1 MVKFYSYGSRLY
13 RFLVSVGNSAWL
25 IDYEN
30 PGKPIELSVE
40 VLNTIP
46 LAPVP
51 DDYLD
56 ESAVTE
62 KRNATMEKRLAL
74 IEPLLYNSIFITDES
89 IRRRSIE
96 NIAKTNGISER
107 TVYRFFF
114 GYLAKGKKGLLP
126 EARVRQTGK
135 ESDRINRIVRQA
147 INEFYYSPK
156 RPSVRAAYEL
166 MLMKYFRTEDGIL
179 LESRPSYNQFRY
191 LLQET
196 RDVSKEII
204 AREGLGEFKKNFRP
218 LLGNG
223 DSGVENIGL
232 YEIDATVA
240 DIYIVSRYDRKP
252 IGRPILYVAV
262 DIASRLIAGIH
273 VGLEENAE
281 AVMCCL
287 GNAAADK
294 VEFCEKYGIH
304 IQKEQWPSKG
314 MPGYICTDRGT
325 DFISNR
331 CKELCM
337 LFGVEIT
344 SLPAYR
350 PDLKGYVERAIGCI
364 QDRYKPQLR
373 GCGVV
378 DKVKAERAAPNFALQ
393 ATLDL
398 DEFTKVIIECVLYYN
413 YLQYGIIGYLIYNM
427 LELLLYKEIVV

>member
-1 MVKFYSYGSRLY
+1 MVRFYSYGSRLY

-62 KRNATMEKRLAL
+62 KRNATMAKRLAL

-135 ESDRINRIVRQA
+135 ESERINRIVRQA

-179 LESRPSYNQFRY
+179 LESKPSYNQFRY

-281 AVMCCL
+281 SVWQRLHSKCR
-287 GNAAADK
+287 
-294 VEFCEKYGIH
+294 CECD
-304 IQKEQWPSKG
+304 P
-314 MPGYICTDRGT
+314 
-325 DFISNR
+325 
-331 CKELCM
+331 
-337 LFGVEIT
+337 
-344 SLPAYR
+344 
-350 PDLKGYVERAIGCI
+350 
-364 QDRYKPQLR
+364 
-373 GCGVV
+373 
-378 DKVKAERAAPNFALQ
+378 
-393 ATLDL
+393 
-398 DEFTKVIIECVLYYN
+398 
-413 YLQYGIIGYLIYNM
+413 
-427 LELLLYKEIVV
+427 